1 MLEGAVLPLGR
12 LRSVRA
18 AGGWGEGLIPNS
30 TAYARPQAISTA
42 AGRLP
47 ASYSAGNGGYGARQG
62 LSSGGRGGGGLWVQV
77 VVRSKDEMEGTAV
90 VALQVS
96 NGRLGWG
103 GGQDQGMDGLVDPA
117 IAGRC

>member
-47 ASYSAGNGGYGARQG
+47 ASSPAGNGGYGAGRG
-62 LSSGGRGGGGLWVQV
+62 LSSGGGLWVQV

-96 NGRLGWG
+96 NGQLGWG